1 MSLIKRDSQ
10 KQVFFLCVCVC
21 VCVCVCLETSLL
33 TLLALTFM
41 KAIYLLLQAKIYCS
55 INPLFLRALF
65 VISFNLHF
73 FGGFV
78 VVTINAPREF

>member
-1 MSLIKRDSQ
+1 M
-10 KQVFFLCVCVC
+10 
-21 VCVCVCLETSLL
+21 
-33 TLLALTFM
+33 LLALTFM
-41 KAIYLLLQAKIYCS
+41 KAVYLLLQARIYCS
-55 INPLFLRALF
+55 INLVFFRASF